1 MPYLR
6 TNTDAPFGAIPYDRV
21 LRITPYV
28 KLASYGTRIFKNDF
42 VTLAADGGVNVAAA
56 GDVLLGVAAGDSA
69 ASTLDNNF
77 LVYDDPEQLFTVQND
92 DGGTALA
99 QTNVGNNCDILA
111 TAGDADTAT
120 SRHEIDQST
129 AGTVTAQLRI
139 VRAHPIEDSPAGTPI
154 YGANRKVIV
163 KINEHYYSQT
173 AGV

>member
-6 TNTDAPFGAIPYDRV
+6 TNTDAPFGAMPYDGTLRV
-21 LRITPYV
+21 TPYV
-28 KLASYGTRIFKNDF
+28 KLAAYATRIFPGDF

-56 GDVLLGVAAGDSA
+56 GDVLLGVAAMNGA
-69 ASTLDNNF
+69 ASTLVNDF
-77 LVYDDPEQLFTVQND
+77 LVYDHPNQLFVVQND

-111 TAGDADTAT
+111 TAGDADT
-120 SRHEIDQST
+120 SRSRQELDQST
-129 AGTVTAQLRI
+129 AVTTTAQLRI
-139 VRAHPIEDSPAGTPI
+139 VGAHPIEDSPAGTRV

-163 KINEHYYSQT
+163 KINEHYYDQT